1 MVFPDTGWRA
11 SFAVFESSRAACL
24 GEQTKREKNM
34 RLQKTASILALS
46 AILLSGVCQSAFAE
60 DAKPF
65 AGQSITV
72 LLPSPQ
78 DANMA
83 ADFEKATGIK
93 LDLQTASWDDVSVKI
108 STALLA
114 GTAPA
119 DVTEFDWSW
128 TGQFAAAG
136 WYIPLND
143 VVSKETLEDIKG
155 STIFDV
161 NGSVLA
167 IPYTNDFRVML
178 VNKQHFAD
186 AGVTA
191 MPKTL
196 DELVAAAKAI
206 KAKGSVKYPV
216 GLPLSATEG
225 ASTSWYLLTKA
236 FGGDL
241 FDKDMN
247 PAFVAPDSAG
257 YKAMAFEMML
267 LKEGLVDPAATTLK
281 DSEINDTMFA
291 KGLTSIMISG
301 EPGRLGQ
308 YSDPAQSTVA
318 GQVAAI
324 PVATASGTT
333 RSFGLLEGLGIPAAA
348 ANPEAA
354 KEFVKWMT
362 SKQFQVHNYSN
373 GVLPTRT
380 SALADLQGQGK
391 LISGEALV
399 AQAPTVEALFPSGAP
414 TWYPQFS
421 LAVNT
426 SINSAAKGEITVD
439 EAVKRIAE
447 AVTAAQKQ

>member
-1 MVFPDTGWRA
+1 MIVSKFGRPF
-11 SFAVFESSRAACL
+11 S
-24 GEQTKREKNM
+24 
-34 RLQKTASILALS
+34 LA
-46 AILLSGVCQSAFAE
+46 AILLAGSAYAVLA
-60 DAKPF
+60 DDKPF
-65 AGQSITV
+65 AGQTITV

-78 DANMA
+78 DAAMA
-83 ADFEKATGIK
+83 ADFEKDTGIK
-93 LDLQTASWDDVSVKI
+93 LDLQTASWDDVSVKV

-128 TGQFAAAG
+128 TGQFSAAG

-155 STIFDV
+155 STLFNI
-161 NGSVLA
+161 NGNVLA
-167 IPYTNDFRVML
+167 IPYTNDFRVMM
-178 VNKQHFAD
+178 VNTKHFAD
-186 AGVTA
+186 AGVKT

-206 KAKGSVKYPV
+206 KAKGIVKYPI

-247 PAFVAPDSAG
+247 PTFVGKDTAG
-257 YKAMAFEMML
+257 YKAMAFELQL
-267 LKEGLVDPAATTLK
+267 LKDGLVDPASTDLK

-291 KGLTSIMISG
+291 KGTTSIMISG

-308 YSDPAQSTVA
+308 FSDPKVSSIV
-318 GQVAAI
+318 GNVAAI
-324 PVATASGTT
+324 PVATVSGKT
-333 RSFGLLEGLGIPAAA
+333 RSFGLLEGLGIPKASTKAG
-348 ANPEAA
+348 PA
-354 KEFVKWMT
+354 KEFIKWMT
-362 SKQFQVHNYSN
+362 SEKFQVHNYDN

-380 SALADLQGQGK
+380 SALAEVEKSGK
-391 LISGEALV
+391 LISGAALV
-399 AQAPTVEALFPSGAP
+399 EQAPTVEALFPAGAP

-426 SINSAAKGEITVD
+426 SINSVAKGEITVD
-439 EAVKRIAE
+439 VAMQKIAD
-447 AVTAAQKQ
+447 AVTAAKKQ

>member
-1 MVFPDTGWRA
+1 MYLHRPVVTL
-11 SFAVFESSRAACL
+11 AVAALLLC
-24 GEQTKREKNM
+24 
-34 RLQKTASILALS
+34 TASGGVLA
-46 AILLSGVCQSAFAE
+46 Q
-60 DAKPF
+60 DKPF
-65 AGQSITV
+65 AGQTISV

-83 ADFEKATGIK
+83 ADFEAATGIK
-93 LDLQTASWDDVSVKI
+93 LDLQTASWDDVSVKV

-128 TGQFAAAG
+128 TGQFAAAD
-136 WYIPLND
+136 WYMPLND
-143 VVSKETLEDIKG
+143 AIDADTLNDIKG
-155 STIFDV
+155 SAIFDV
-161 NGSVLA
+161 GGNVLA

-178 VNKQHFAD
+178 VNQKHFAD
-186 AGVTA
+186 AGITE

-196 DELVAAAKAI
+196 DELVADARAI
-206 KAKGSVKYPV
+206 KEKGVVEYPI

-247 PAFVAPDSAG
+247 PMFTATDSAG
-257 YKAMAFEMML
+257 YKAMAFEIML
-267 LKEGLVDPAATTLK
+267 LKEGLVDPASTGLK

-308 YSDPAQSTVA
+308 YSDPAQSVVA
-318 GQVAAI
+318 GQVQAI
-324 PVATASGTT
+324 PVVTASGTT
-333 RSFGLLEGLGIPAAA
+333 RSFGLLEGLGIPKNA
-348 ANPEAA
+348 ANPDAA
-354 KEFVKWMT
+354 KEFIKWMT
-362 SKQFQVHNYSN
+362 SKEFQVHNYSN

-380 SALADLQGQGK
+380 SALAELQDAGK
-391 LISGEALV
+391 LISGAALV
-399 AQAPTVEALFPSGAP
+399 TQAPTVEPLFPSGAP

-439 EAVKRIAE
+439 EATQRIAD
-447 AVTAAQKQ
+447 AVKDAMSQ

>member
-1 MVFPDTGWRA
+1 MIR
-11 SFAVFESSRAACL
+11 SKL
-24 GEQTKREKNM
+24 GKPF
-34 RLQKTASILALS
+34 SLA
-46 AILLSGVCQSAFAE
+46 AILLAGSAYAVLA
-60 DAKPF
+60 DDKPF
-65 AGQSITV
+65 AGQTITV

-78 DANMA
+78 DASMA
-83 ADFEKATGIK
+83 ADFEKDTGIK
-93 LDLQTASWDDVSVKI
+93 VDMQTASWDDVSVKV

-128 TGQFAAAG
+128 TGQFSAAG

-143 VVSKETLEDIKG
+143 AVSKETLEDIKG
-155 STIFDV
+155 STLFNI
-161 NGSVLA
+161 NGNVLA
-167 IPYTNDFRVML
+167 IPYTNDFRVMM
-178 VNKQHFAD
+178 VNTKHFAD
-186 AGVTA
+186 AGVKT

-206 KAKGSVKYPV
+206 KDKGIVKYPI

-247 PAFVAPDSAG
+247 PMFVGKDSAG
-257 YKAMAFEMML
+257 YKAMAFELQL
-267 LKEGLVDPAATTLK
+267 LKDGLVDPASTDLK

-291 KGLTSIMISG
+291 KGTTSIMISG

-308 YSDPAQSTVA
+308 FSDPKVSSIV
-318 GQVAAI
+318 GNVAAI
-324 PVATASGTT
+324 PVATVSGKT
-333 RSFGLLEGLGIPAAA
+333 RSFGLLEGLGIPKTSTK
-348 ANPEAA
+348 PGPA
-354 KEFVKWMT
+354 KEFIKWMT
-362 SKQFQVHNYSN
+362 SEKFQVHNYDN

-380 SALADLQGQGK
+380 TALADVEKSGK
-391 LISGEALV
+391 LISGAALV
-399 AQAPTVEALFPSGAP
+399 EQAPTVEALFPAGAP

-426 SINSAAKGEITVD
+426 SINSVAKGEITVD
-439 EAVKRIAE
+439 AAMQKIADAV
-447 AVTAAQKQ
+447 VAAKKQ